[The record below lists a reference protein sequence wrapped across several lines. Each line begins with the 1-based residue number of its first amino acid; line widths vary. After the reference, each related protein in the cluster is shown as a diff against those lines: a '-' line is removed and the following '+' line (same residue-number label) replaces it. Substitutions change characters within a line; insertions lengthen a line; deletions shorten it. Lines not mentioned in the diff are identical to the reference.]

1 MLNLIHKFMKSLQS
15 GSGGGVGKRARSV
28 RNAKPESRHEA
39 SGESAKPAR
48 ARRRM
53 HVVSNTHWDREH
65 RHGFQETRL
74 MLAGMMDRLLDI
86 LEADPTF
93 ARYVLDAQ
101 FVMVDDYLELKPQ
114 RRARLEKLA
123 REGRILVGPW
133 YSLVDASSVTHEC
146 LVRNLVVGCRRTR
159 ELGAEPMK
167 FGYSVFSFG
176 QVAQL
181 PQIYAGFGI
190 HDLIFYKGA
199 DKAALKKSEFLW
211 EAPDGTRALASRLGK
226 FHRVNFFWRFTI
238 PCILGGDPD
247 APGEWAS
254 TYTNG
259 MRLCHMADPHF
270 RMQSAL
276 EIDRDIRIRPE
287 RLRKGVED
295 TIACAEPDTLCP
307 ESLLFFDGLDFSTP
321 LAEMP
326 EALRQANA
334 AIGDLGELVQS
345 TPMDYFRE
353 LRAALDLSKLH
364 VHRGDLRAGPV
375 DHVHTESMGANI
387 EILRALGRAE
397 RTLIHVAEPFGA
409 WASALGAQYPHEAT
423 DLCWRYLFQVHAHD
437 SAHALGDPKIK
448 RDSLSRLD
456 QAQEIADGLSRR
468 AIENIV
474 ARIDTSEAAA
484 DDIFLA
490 VFNPSPVARG
500 GVLEVVVDIPLEEH
514 ARGWWLETLEGERLE
529 HWQIERRQVSVGM
542 VSPEN
547 RPKPVDADRF
557 LAEVRFPEI
566 PGFGYRVF
574 RVRREKSDRPPGAEI
589 FSSGQFPDNPIGS
602 GARVLDNG
610 ILRAEVGACGT
621 ITLTSSA
628 TGEVFPGLLELLDT
642 GCRGDCWVHHAP
654 NRDARISS
662 VGATRSIR
670 MTANSALRAAI
681 EIRAVMEIPESLA
694 EGREARSGHVVPT
707 EIVTEIALEAG
718 SPRLDV
724 RVSFDNRSRDHFL
737 RARIPT
743 GIDTTKCR
751 ADSPFNIRAL
761 DFESSGRHGL
771 RGPELAREAMS
782 SFVDVAGGGRSLA
795 VFSRTGKEFGID
807 NSDGRGVVELSL
819 LRATDG
825 AFPIDEHTFM
835 DYGDPFSQCLGPQV
849 FEFAIQPH
857 CGSGEEI
864 PRAAFEYLN
873 PLIAAEFGK
882 GRLPGTLPL
891 PSASFLSL
899 DRGILQF
906 SCVKPSEDGFG
917 WVVRLFNPFSHEVRD
932 TLRTAIPAAS
942 ALPLRLDE
950 TPDGAPVPAA
960 PDGAFPLRVPA
971 GKILTLLL
979 APIP

>member
-1 MLNLIHKFMKSLQS
+1 
-15 GSGGGVGKRARSV
+15 
-28 RNAKPESRHEA
+28 
-39 SGESAKPAR
+39 
-48 ARRRM
+48 M

-74 MLAGMMDRLLDI
+74 MLADMMDRLLDI
-86 LEADPTF
+86 LEADPSF
-93 ARYVLDAQ
+93 EHYLLDAQ
-101 FVMVDDYLELKPQ
+101 FVMVDDYLELKPHQ
-114 RRARLEKLA
+114 RPRLEKLA
-123 REGRILVGPW
+123 REGRVLVGPW

-190 HDLIFYKGA
+190 RDLIFYKGA

-259 MRLCHMADPHF
+259 MRLCHMADPQF

-276 EIDRDIRIRPE
+276 EIDRDIRIRPD

-295 TIACAEPDTLCP
+295 TIACAAPDTLCP
-307 ESLLFFDGLDFSTP
+307 QSLLFFDGLDFSTP

-334 AIGDLGELVQS
+334 RIADLGELVHS

-353 LRAALDLSKLH
+353 LRTALDLSKLH

-409 WASALGAQYPHEAT
+409 WASALGAAYPHEAV

-456 QAQEIADGLSRR
+456 QAQEIADSLSRR
-468 AIENIV
+468 AVESIV
-474 ARIDTSEAAA
+474 AKIDTSSAAD

-490 VFNPSPVARG
+490 VFNPSPVLRG

-514 ARGWWLETLEGERLE
+514 ARDWWLETLDGERLD
-529 HWQIERRQVSVGM
+529 HWQVERRQVSVGM

-557 LAEVRFPEI
+557 LAEVDFPQI

-574 RVRREKSDRPPGAEI
+574 RVRREKSTRPPGAEI
-589 FSSGQFPDNPIGS
+589 FSSGQFPHNPIGR
-602 GARVLDNG
+602 GARALDNG
-610 ILRAEVGACGT
+610 ILRAEVGADGT
-621 ITLTSSA
+621 VTLTDRA
-628 TGEVFPGLLELLDT
+628 TGNVFPGLLELLDT

-654 NRDARISS
+654 NRDARISG
-662 VGATRSIR
+662 VGAVRSIR

-681 EIRAVMEIPESLA
+681 EICAVMEIPESLA
-694 EGREARSGHVVPT
+694 EGREARSERTVPT
-707 EIVTEIALEAG
+707 PVVTEIALEAG
-718 SPRLDV
+718 SRRLDV
-724 RVSFDNRSRDHFL
+724 RVRLDNRSRDHFL

-743 GIDTTKCR
+743 GICTTECR
-751 ADSPFNIRAL
+751 ADSPFNIRTL
-761 DFESSGRHGL
+761 DFSSTGHHGL
-771 RGPELAREAMS
+771 RGPQLARESMS
-782 SFVDVAGGGRSLA
+782 TFVDVSEGARGLA

-807 NSDGRGVVELSL
+807 NSGGDGTVELSL

-849 FEFAIQPH
+849 FEFALYPH
-857 CGSGEEI
+857 DGGGAGL
-864 PRAAFEYLN
+864 PQAAFAYLN
-873 PLIAAEFGK
+873 PLLAAEFGK
-882 GRLPGTLPL
+882 GRLPGSLPL
-891 PSASFLSL
+891 ESSGFLSL
-899 DRGILQF
+899 DDGALQF
-906 SCVKPSEDGFG
+906 ACVKPAEDKSG
-917 WVVRLFNPFSHEVRD
+917 WVVRLFNPLDREARD
-932 TLRTAIPAAS
+932 TLRFGVPCAE

-950 TPDGAPVPAA
+950 TPDGDPIPAG
-960 PDGAFPLRVPA
+960 PDGGFPLRVPA

-979 APIP
+979 APAP